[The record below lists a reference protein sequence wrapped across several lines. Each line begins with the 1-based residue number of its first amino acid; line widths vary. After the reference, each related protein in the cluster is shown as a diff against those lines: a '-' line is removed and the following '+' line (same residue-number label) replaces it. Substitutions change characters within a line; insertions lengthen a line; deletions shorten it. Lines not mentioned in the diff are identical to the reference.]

1 MKANPANYPEQLT
14 EKESGL
20 FWMKVDKAGPW
31 PLQKNCQGKC
41 WTWTAGR
48 VNEGYGRFYL
58 RGGKPLAHRLS
69 YVLRNGSVGDELKID
84 HLCRNRSCVNP
95 DHLEPVTDAVNT
107 RRGRLPLVAGK
118 SMLARTHCPRGHLLN
133 APNLRADDVKHGR
146 RGCLS
151 CARTRS
157 KYHDFKRR
165 GIILD
170 PDDFRRVSD
179 AFYREIMGPE
189 ALETKP

>member
-58 RGGKPLAHRLS
+58 RGGKPPHRLAIMPLAD
-69 YVLRNGSVGDELKID
+69 YAQLLREAGYGDPLEID
-84 HLCRNRSCVNP
+84 S
-95 DHLEPVTDAVNT
+95 
-107 RRGRLPLVAGK
+107 
-118 SMLARTHCPRGHLLN
+118 
-133 APNLRADDVKHGR
+133 APTETEVK
-146 RGCLS
+146 
-151 CARTRS
+151 
-157 KYHDFKRR
+157 
-165 GIILD
+165 
-170 PDDFRRVSD
+170 
-179 AFYREIMGPE
+179 
-189 ALETKP
+189 